1 MISVLLRLAKV
12 VQAIQQSSGHLRA
25 RVYGLVMRRMGERV
39 SIARLFS
46 CGSPQRIAIGHDV
59 WIGPNACLLGAGGIT
74 IGNYVMIANN
84 VSILSTDHA
93 FDDPARPMMRQGN
106 VQRPVVIENDVWLGA
121 NVVVMPGVCIGSGSI
136 VGAGAVVT
144 HDVPPY
150 AIVGGVP
157 AKVIKYRHA
166 PEAVSSIS

>member
-12 VQAIQQSSGHLRA
+12 VQALQNSSGRLRA
-25 RVYGLVMRRMGERV
+25 RIYRLVMRRMGERV

-46 CGSPQRIAIGHDV
+46 CGSPQHIAIGHDV

-84 VSILSTDHA
+84 VSILSTDHI
-93 FDDPARPMMRQGN
+93 FDDPARPMMTQGN
-106 VQRPVVIENDVWLGA
+106 RQRPIVIEDDVWLGA
-121 NVVVMPGVCIGSGSI
+121 NVVVMPGVCIGTGAV

-157 AKVIKYRHA
+157 AKVIKYRTA
-166 PEAVSSIS
+166 PASVPFLS